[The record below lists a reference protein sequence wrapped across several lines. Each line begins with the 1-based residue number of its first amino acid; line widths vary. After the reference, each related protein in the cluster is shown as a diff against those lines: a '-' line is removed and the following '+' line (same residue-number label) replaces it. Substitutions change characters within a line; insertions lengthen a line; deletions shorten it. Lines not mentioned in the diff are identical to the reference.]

1 MPGIF
6 FDGDQGIDPQNSSA
20 LVQLP
25 PEIHLGI
32 AMESDSDET
41 VFAMLR
47 TCKKL
52 FGVYRDLLYERNIR
66 HDNGSAV
73 FKIARNGEVAAF
85 EHLERTAKTMDEG
98 LPGLSRVQFVSSEGR
113 TFTGNSFA
121 DRPSFPFT
129 PEFSFTPL
137 HWAAAAGH
145 SGTVQWLLTKRAE
158 CNALGKSSAN
168 RFNPIST
175 TRYFD
180 WHHLCEQTREPC
192 TPLHVAVC
200 TGDVGII
207 ISLLGAG
214 SVLNVDDP
222 AGKLPEILKIALIY
236 GHVDLIRYVV
246 QNNYAIPD
254 HDHLRYAAG
263 SPMCITSLRCL
274 AELGCNII
282 HGLKVLIRNGEH
294 DTEAMEMLQD
304 PTIRLDL
311 SRPVDTD
318 PPTNQA
324 TSFLYDCMARWE
336 VDTANL
342 ESFRRLVVF
351 LIKSGADVNYRASNP
366 GGNDDSFVRRSLL
379 YNDNGCILQELLEN
393 GAHLRTLPD
402 EWDIVNWYLQQMSDQ
417 PVRGH
422 CNMNDDGSC
431 GAAHKLRILFEHG
444 AVTYTCP
451 GFPPLEFVYMCYTK
465 KLIDPVGLLPVMKL
479 LVDNG
484 VSRDPVAVPLFTNHR
499 RPHSFLFRALT
510 AGHYDIAHI
519 LIERGGTCF
528 DTQDPME
535 GIDECYNQVPED
547 IRQWIDAAYF
557 L

>member
-1 MPGIF
+1 MSCVF
-6 FDGDQGIDPQNSSA
+6 FDADQGLDPQNASA
-20 LVQLP
+20 LARLP
-25 PEIHLGI
+25 SEIHLGI

-41 VFAMLR
+41 VFAVLR

-52 FGVYRDLLYERNIR
+52 FGIYRDLLYERNIR

-121 DRPSFPFT
+121 DRPSCPFT

-145 SGTVQWLLTKRAE
+145 SGTVQWLLTKGAE
-158 CNALGKSSAN
+158 CNALGKSSAA
-168 RFNPIST
+168 RFHPISAP
-175 TRYFD
+175 RFFD
-180 WHHLCEQTREPC
+180 WHHLFEPTREPC

-222 AGKLPEILKIALIY
+222 AGKFPEILKIALVY

-246 QNNYAIPD
+246 QNDYASPTNE
-254 HDHLRYAAG
+254 HLRSAAD
-263 SPMCITSLRCL
+263 SPMCTTSLRCL
-274 AELGCNII
+274 AELGCDIVD
-282 HGLKVLIRNGEH
+282 GLKVLIRNAEH

-304 PTIRLDL
+304 PTIRPDL

-324 TSFLYDCMARWE
+324 TSFLYDCTARWK

-351 LIKSGADVNYRASNP
+351 LITSGADVNYRASNP
-366 GGNDDSFVRRSLL
+366 GGYDDSFV
-379 YNDNGCILQELLEN
+379 
-393 GAHLRTLPD
+393 
-402 EWDIVNWYLQQMSDQ
+402 
-417 PVRGH
+417 
-422 CNMNDDGSC
+422 
-431 GAAHKLRILFEHG
+431 
-444 AVTYTCP
+444 
-451 GFPPLEFVYMCYTK
+451 
-465 KLIDPVGLLPVMKL
+465 
-479 LVDNG
+479 
-484 VSRDPVAVPLFTNHR
+484 
-499 RPHSFLFRALT
+499 
-510 AGHYDIAHI
+510 
-519 LIERGGTCF
+519 
-528 DTQDPME
+528 
-535 GIDECYNQVPED
+535 
-547 IRQWIDAAYF
+547 
-557 L
+557 